1 MGMGHRTLSPARPG
15 FLRSNLEAAEVWRIV
30 RMTATAITATAGL
43 LLDMVMVLPLRTR
56 FGESTSAEF
65 AAAANDA

>member
-1 MGMGHRTLSPARPG
+1 
-15 FLRSNLEAAEVWRIV
+15 
-30 RMTATAITATAGL
+30 MTATAITATAGL

-65 AAAANDA
+65 AASANDA